1 MDFMMYLE
9 DDSQQNSV
17 KSNRS
22 KKSNHS
28 TKSNRSKKGT
38 HSTKSN
44 RSMKSS
50 RHLTT
55 DDMDFMNY
63 LDDDSP
69 KSKDSHSSKSQKSFQ
84 DEVSKAFSNIRADFT
99 VASIVNVE
107 LNDDDQRQLAYHS
120 STSSESDPATVMK
133 IVSNIQCKSSQ
144 CKTSGCGGNR
154 SSSYCDP
161 CLGPKQVIG
170 KNPATAINSYGNEEV
185 QYYRA
190 GSDEEDESVLSSVDD
205 DDDVSVLSEDAG
217 AVNGLL
223 SNENLKQVRGK
234 AIDARDTSDK
244 GIRDYVI
251 KQTNRNL
258 SVCKLYHLLF

>member
-1 MDFMMYLE
+1 MSDEMDFRMYLE

-17 KSNRS
+17 KSNFS

-120 STSSESDPATVMK
+120 SSSSESDPATVMK
-133 IVSNIQCKSSQ
+133 IVSNIQCKNSQ

-161 CLGPKQVIG
+161 CLGPKQVLVRIQLRLSIVMVTRRYNIIELVVM
-170 KNPATAINSYGNEEV
+170 KRMKVCYHRLMTTTMSVYLARMPV
-185 QYYRA
+185 QLM
-190 GSDEEDESVLSSVDD
+190 D
-205 DDDVSVLSEDAG
+205 
-217 AVNGLL
+217 
-223 SNENLKQVRGK
+223 
-234 AIDARDTSDK
+234 
-244 GIRDYVI
+244 
-251 KQTNRNL
+251 
-258 SVCKLYHLLF
+258 F